1 MKRGN
6 KMNFDFNTT
15 PVADIVN
22 KIIVESVKKGASD
35 IHFDPHEDA
44 LYVRIRVDGI
54 LNTFLTIP
62 NTVKQNIT
70 TRIKILSG
78 MNITET
84 RLPQDGAI
92 KTVLEGLDLDMRVSS
107 LPTKKG
113 EKIVIRILDYTRS
126 LRGIEYLYFSEVN
139 YKKVLKMISAPNG
152 IILVTGATG
161 SGKSTTVYAL
171 LQRLNIP
178 GSNLITVE
186 DPVEMDIEGIN
197 QVQVNSDIGLDFA
210 TVLRSILRQDPNI
223 IMVGE
228 IRDSETARIA
238 VRASITGHL
247 VLSTV
252 HTNNSLN
259 TIERLLDME
268 VERYLLA
275 SALTGIISQ
284 KLARKLCDKCKR
296 QRPTTNHEKALFK
309 AILNK
314 DVQTIYEPV
323 GCNECSHGYKGRIAI
338 QEVLLINQDIRDAIS
353 NGIRKDE
360 LRHLVYNNDVI
371 TMLQDGLFKVIAGF
385 TSFEEILKLIDL
397 DDEINDTSL
406 ALKDAVSSTLNPK
419 TQ

>member
-1 MKRGN
+1 
-6 KMNFDFNTT
+6 
-15 PVADIVN
+15 
-22 KIIVESVKKGASD
+22 
-35 IHFDPHEDA
+35 
-44 LYVRIRVDGI
+44 
-54 LNTFLTIP
+54 
-62 NTVKQNIT
+62 
-70 TRIKILSG
+70 
-78 MNITET
+78 
-84 RLPQDGAI
+84 
-92 KTVLEGLDLDMRVSS
+92 
-107 LPTKKG
+107 
-113 EKIVIRILDYTRS
+113 
-126 LRGIEYLYFSEVN
+126 
-139 YKKVLKMISAPNG
+139 
-152 IILVTGATG
+152 
-161 SGKSTTVYAL
+161 
-171 LQRLNIP
+171 
-178 GSNLITVE
+178 
-186 DPVEMDIEGIN
+186 
-197 QVQVNSDIGLDFA
+197 
-210 TVLRSILRQDPNI
+210 
-223 IMVGE
+223 
-228 IRDSETARIA
+228 
-238 VRASITGHL
+238 
-247 VLSTV
+247 
-252 HTNNSLN
+252 
-259 TIERLLDME
+259 ME

>member
-44 LYVRIRVDGI
+44 LYVRIRIDGI

-419 TQ
+419 AQ

>member
-126 LRGIEYLYFSEVN
+126 LRGIEYLFFSEVN